1 MEDLKEIV
9 RLVYQALEEKKAE
22 DITIIDISNISVI
35 SDYFI
40 VASGSNQNQLLAM
53 QDEVDHVLHE
63 HGIDVKQIEGNRS
76 STWILMD
83 YVDIIVHLF
92 CKEDRL
98 FYSLERIWQD
108 GVVIDPAEL

>member
-63 HGIDVKQIEGNRS
+63 HGIDVKQIVTHEFTLDESEKAFQTVVEDAQNVVKG
-76 STWILMD
+76 
-83 YVDIIVHLF
+83 II
-92 CKEDRL
+92 RM
-98 FYSLERIWQD
+98 
-108 GVVIDPAEL
+108 